1 MTMQKRP
8 LLISVLSLAALSL
21 ATALVF
27 AQPKPAEPASTPS
40 AVEKA
45 VLETNDKMS
54 RAADSLNAEAFFEYI
69 VNTDK
74 NPVIQNG
81 VLFKTRQEALQA
93 VKRGF
98 AGLSKIDRHFDNP
111 QVTVLSPEAALL
123 TSDGTVFATLADGRT
138 RTNRFAVSLVFVR
151 KEGRWLLLHGHYS
164 APSNQG
170 Q

>member
-1 MTMQKRP
+1 MTMQKHP
-8 LLISVLSLAALSL
+8 LLISVLGLAALSL

-27 AQPKPAEPASTPS
+27 AQPKPAATASTPS

-45 VLETNDKMS
+45 VLETNDKMT
-54 RAADSLNAEAFFEYI
+54 RAADSLNAEAFFDYI

-81 VLFKTRQEALQA
+81 ILFKTRQEALQA

-98 AGLSKIDRHFDNP
+98 AGLSKTDRHFDNP
-111 QVTVLSPEAALL
+111 QVTVLSPDAALL
-123 TSDGTVFATLADGRT
+123 TSDGTVFATLPDGRT
-138 RTNRFAVSLVFVR
+138 LTNRFAVSLVFVR
-151 KEGRWLLLHGHYS
+151 KEGQWLLLHGHYS
-164 APSNQG
+164 TPPNRG

>member
-1 MTMQKRP
+1 MQKRP
-8 LLISVLSLAALSL
+8 FLVPIFGLAALSL

-27 AQPKPAEPASTPS
+27 AQPKPADPASAKS
-40 AVEKA
+40 AIEKA
-45 VLETNDKMS
+45 VLETNDKMT
-54 RAADSLNAEAFFEYI
+54 RAADSLNAEAFFDYI

-74 NPVIQNG
+74 SPVIQNG
-81 VLFKTRQEALQA
+81 ILFKTRQEALQA

-111 QVTVLSPEAALL
+111 QVTVLSPDAALL
-123 TSDGTVFATLADGRT
+123 TSDGTVFATLTDGRT
-138 RTNRFAVSLVFVR
+138 LTNHFAVSLVFVR

-164 APSNQG
+164 APPNRG

>member
-1 MTMQKRP
+1 MQKHP
-8 LLISVLSLAALSL
+8 FLIPVLGLTALAL

-27 AQPKPAEPASTPS
+27 AQPKPAEPVS
-40 AVEKA
+40 AQSAIEKA
-45 VLETNDKMS
+45 VLETNDKMT

-81 VLFKTRQEALQA
+81 ILFKTRQEALQA
-93 VKRGF
+93 VQRGF
-98 AGLSKIDRHFDNP
+98 TGLSKIDRHFDNP
-111 QVTVLSPEAALL
+111 QVTVLSPDAALL
-123 TSDGTVFATLADGRT
+123 TSDGTVFATLTDGRT
-138 RTNRFAVSLVFVR
+138 LTNRFAVSLVFVR

-164 APSNQG
+164 APPNRG